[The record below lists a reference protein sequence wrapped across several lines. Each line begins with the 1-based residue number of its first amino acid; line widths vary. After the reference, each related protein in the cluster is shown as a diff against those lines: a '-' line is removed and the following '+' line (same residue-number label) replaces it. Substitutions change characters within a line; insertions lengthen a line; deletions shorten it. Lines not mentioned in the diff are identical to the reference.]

1 MDYVL
6 YVYGQ
11 CVGYMYYL
19 IKKLIFLKFFLEKVL
34 KKYVNFLNV
43 FYFRVKE
50 KQRKKQK
57 RREVL
62 ERGDIMVFIRKKLRS
77 NIMVKF
83 FCKIFVVID
92 CLLDSYM
99 GEKVR

>member
-1 MDYVL
+1 MEYVL

-19 IKKLIFLKFFLEKVL
+19 IKIFIFLKFFLEKVL
-34 KKYVNFLNV
+34 KKYVYFLNV
-43 FYFRVKE
+43 FNFRVKE

>member
-1 MDYVL
+1 MEYVMCLWIVCGLYVL
-6 YVYGQ
+6 F
-11 CVGYMYYL
+11 L
-19 IKKLIFLKFFLEKVL
+19 KKIVFLKFFLEKVL

-62 ERGDIMVFIRKKLRS
+62 ERGDIMVFIRKKL
-77 NIMVKF
+77 
-83 FCKIFVVID
+83 
-92 CLLDSYM
+92 
-99 GEKVR
+99 